1 MMKFSLWKQL
11 KKRLRRGRRPMWTLG
26 SFVLGISAAIQVVY
40 GLPGTAAANAAV
52 QIEPGEGNPGLIRI
66 LQDHEEPLAV
76 QLHRQYIC
84 GEETQPF
91 GQMTSAEVLR
101 VLMSHPEWTA
111 MLSQDGQT
119 VVLEQNIEDFSQS
132 CRGNVYMGLDK
143 LGYLSLFE
151 GAPKKEKV
159 VKTFFQLDVKYMES
173 SLPHD
178 KVDSL
183 TKGIKIS
190 DMDEY
195 NSVLSTY
202 SDFAMP
208 ANQKVMKPTY

>member
-1 MMKFSLWKQL
+1 MMMKFSLWKQL

-26 SFVLGISAAIQVVY
+26 SFLIGLAAVLHST
-40 GLPGTAAANAAV
+40 PAAASGVGAV
-52 QIEPGEGNPGLIRI
+52 SEPGEGNPGLIRI
-66 LQDHEEPLAV
+66 LQEHEEPLAV
-76 QLHRQYIC
+76 QLHRRYIC
-84 GEETQPF
+84 GEETKPF
-91 GQMTSAEVLR
+91 GQMTSAEVIR
-101 VLMSHPEWTA
+101 ILMSHPEWTA

-119 VVLEQNIEDFSQS
+119 VLLEEKIEDFSQS
-132 CRGNVYMGLDK
+132 CKGNVYIGLDK
-143 LGYLSLFE
+143 QGYLSLFE

-159 VKTFFQLDVKYMES
+159 VKTFFQLDVRYMES
-173 SLPHD
+173 SLPQD
-178 KVDSL
+178 KVDRLSE
-183 TKGIKIS
+183 GIKIS

>member
-1 MMKFSLWKQL
+1 
-11 KKRLRRGRRPMWTLG
+11 MWTLG
-26 SFVLGISAAIQVVY
+26 SFLIGLAAVVQAMY
-40 GLPGTAAANAAV
+40 SIPAAAASGVAV
-52 QIEPGEGNPGLIRI
+52 MNEPGEGNPGLIRI
-66 LQDHEEPLAV
+66 LQEHEEPLAV

-84 GEETQPF
+84 GEETQSF
-91 GQMTSAEVLR
+91 GQMTSAEVIRTL
-101 VLMSHPEWTA
+101 VSHPEWTA

-119 VVLEQNIEDFSQS
+119 VLLEQRIEDFSQS
-132 CRGNVYMGLDK
+132 CKGNVYIGLDK
-143 LGYLSLFE
+143 QGFLALYE

-173 SLPHD
+173 SLPQD
-178 KVDSL
+178 QVDNL
-183 TKGIKIS
+183 EKGIKIS

>member
-1 MMKFSLWKQL
+1 
-11 KKRLRRGRRPMWTLG
+11 MWTLG
-26 SFVLGISAAIQVVY
+26 SFLLGMAAAIQAVY
-40 GLPGTAAANAAV
+40 GLPGTAAANAAGK
-52 QIEPGEGNPGLIRI
+52 IEPGEGNPGLIRI
-66 LQDHEEPLAV
+66 LQEHEEPLAV
-76 QLHRQYIC
+76 RLHRQYIC

-91 GQMTSAEVLR
+91 GQMTSAEVIR
-101 VLMSHPEWTA
+101 ILMSHPEWTA

-119 VVLEQNIEDFSQS
+119 VVLEQSIEDFSQS
-132 CRGNVYMGLDK
+132 CRGNVYIGLDK

-159 VKTFFQLDVKYMES
+159 VKTFFQLDVRYMES
-173 SLPHD
+173 SLPQD

-183 TKGIKIS
+183 TRGIKIS

>member
-1 MMKFSLWKQL
+1 MMMRFSLWKQL

-26 SFVLGISAAIQVVY
+26 SFLIGATVLIQAACVT
-40 GLPGTAAANAAV
+40 PAAAAAGAAV
-52 QIEPGEGNPGLIRI
+52 KEPGEGNPGLIRI
-66 LQDHEEPLAV
+66 LQEREEPLAV

-84 GEETQPF
+84 GEETQPL
-91 GQMTSAEVLR
+91 GQLTSAEVIRML
-101 VLMSHPEWTA
+101 VSHPEWTA

-119 VVLEQNIEDFSQS
+119 VLLEQVIEDFSQS
-132 CRGNVYMGLDK
+132 CKGNIYIGLDK
-143 LGYLSLFE
+143 QGYLSLFE

-173 SLPHD
+173 SLPQD
-178 KVDSL
+178 KVDRLSE
-183 TKGIKIS
+183 GIKIT

-202 SDFAMP
+202 SDFAIP